1 MQRSGPRDIVIY
13 WPGPRAFSVV
23 QKPWG
28 WAHTSVQKPR
38 GARGG
43 MVTGQIDTYIILQYI
58 MYGHIIYYWFTIITL
73 AYYIGDGEYIMSS
86 DCGDLLLSLS
96 EAMLY
101 PKQAH
106 LFSFELFLV
115 ININPAFLQSW

>member
-1 MQRSGPRDIVIY
+1 
-13 WPGPRAFSVV
+13 
-23 QKPWG
+23 
-28 WAHTSVQKPR
+28 
-38 GARGG
+38 
-43 MVTGQIDTYIILQYI
+43 
-58 MYGHIIYYWFTIITL
+58 
-73 AYYIGDGEYIMSS
+73 MSS

-115 ININPAFLQSW
+115 YNIVVPAFVRALVNFVRSLNDIIIAEKLG

>member
-1 MQRSGPRDIVIY
+1 M
-13 WPGPRAFSVV
+13 
-23 QKPWG
+23 
-28 WAHTSVQKPR
+28 
-38 GARGG
+38 
-43 MVTGQIDTYIILQYI
+43 MVNI
-58 MYGHIIYYWFTIITL
+58 MF
-73 AYYIGDGEYIMSS
+73 S

-115 ININPAFLQSW
+115 VIHTVGTPSQRSAAACHLSEKVSTSLQGSACVQEIGNEVDNPYGQPTFAPK

>member
-1 MQRSGPRDIVIY
+1 
-13 WPGPRAFSVV
+13 
-23 QKPWG
+23 
-28 WAHTSVQKPR
+28 
-38 GARGG
+38 
-43 MVTGQIDTYIILQYI
+43 MVN
-58 MYGHIIYYWFTIITL
+58 
-73 AYYIGDGEYIMSS
+73 IMSS

-115 ININPAFLQSW
+115 YNILWKWEMRKSADRTKAP